1 VKTVSRGIVLKS
13 VDYGDNGAVVKIYT
27 HNYGMRAFLFRGV
40 KGKRKKTAL
49 LQPLSLVELAYTHH
63 PNRDLVAGAEARI
76 LEPYQTLYGDVR
88 KSMIALFLAEMLFE
102 ILKSDQQDEALFDF
116 IQSRLTAFDLDTWN
130 PNFHLCFL
138 AKLTRPLGFYPQTT
152 SVPVSFNPTDGV
164 FSPRTASAGDLN
176 NAQAL
181 SVFQRFFT
189 DDIQA
194 SAAIEM
200 GRNTRRQLLELMIRY
215 YQHHTPAMREIQ
227 SLQVLMDVLDD

>member
-1 VKTVSRGIVLKS
+1 MLKS
-13 VDYGDNGAVVKIYT
+13 VEYGDNGAVVKIYT

-49 LQPLSLVELAYTHH
+49 LQPLSLVELSYTHH

-76 LEPYQTLYGDVR
+76 LEPYQNIYSDVR

-138 AKLTRPLGFYPQTT
+138 AKLTRPLGFYPQIAD
-152 SVPVSFNPTDGV
+152 VPISFNHTDGV
-164 FSPRTASAGDLN
+164 FSSRTSASDFSN
-176 NAQAL
+176 TQTV

-194 SAAIEM
+194 SAGIEM
-200 GRNTRRQLLELMIRY
+200 GRNTRRQLLEMMIRY
-215 YQHHTPAMREIQ
+215 YQHHTPSMREIH
-227 SLQVLMDVLDD
+227 SLQVLMEVLDD